1 MSILLKWKNKLHD
14 PSLYETKIREF
25 DERVSVL
32 KNENVELH
40 KRIDQLEALCTTNV
54 DAQPTRFLEEYIR
67 QLEQENGRLFAENKC
82 QRQEYERFLD
92 QLTTMVL
99 RTAMLQENIRKECA
113 SIYHVI
119 ERLSSLTTIAI
130 QDKHSNQ
137 IGHRIKR
144 LKSLSWEN
152 LKQPYELIS
161 NYQLLST
168 SPETTAEFIRHLYQN
183 RSSLSSSSSSSC
195 SSATTH
201 CSFSTSGSWTLD
213 LLSYNNNNTK
223 IQTPILP
230 ISNELIIESQSKQEE
245 EDEQQQQAILQRSET
260 FVVAKIPQE
269 QSSSTIS
276 TIKTMTTNERNL
288 NSNVQ
293 RCSITRTMPATT
305 STVRPSRLP
314 SRCSNNRN
322 TNVNNTSNTKT
333 TPPSNNNNNNNNNN
347 NSRSLS
353 VNKASK
359 LPVRTTSS
367 VTKQITSVKKS
378 NISTPVTTATKK
390 DSTITSIR
398 AVASIHN
405 TTTKKTI
412 HPPTTLKSSVVQ
424 NSSSKFRSRS
434 ITTVSNNNNNNNNK
448 NNTNNSI
455 QSSLNKHTRT
465 IPPVVKKSSIET
477 VISSK
482 KIVKSIEEK
491 SICSIEQMNSTSSES
506 SIEENQQINKLLTTI
521 QDEGYSTWSSS
532 DVKDDIRS
540 NNLKKNITEERRRNT
555 GLVKNW
561 LDTSNKRCSR
571 KPVKEVDI
579 DKLEEFTRELS
590 DTSSII
596 CPFVRNRCSNGIII
610 PLASTTLLSSS
621 SSLPPPLADKDISLD
636 SLDGADSPQPKDQTI
651 TSSSSSSSSSTSTT
665 FSRSETF
672 EKLIIKDTLPI
683 ITDDLADS
691 TDSTCSDLNQLFNI
705 SDYIEDNFIDQDDNC
720 NQHSSTFNISI
731 KNQIRIKKQPQKR
744 LMFPGLLNRLI
755 FLRRVL
761 SDSDL
766 RQKLCCIGENEI
778 EFHVYHSNTIN
789 EHSIEVNL
797 INTYGSESELNVWS
811 HDCAEQRRFA
821 NERQQ
826 QSLIT
831 SNQSQSKLSHIER
844 MIRMTLDDNEEDE
857 TNLFESDNEEY
868 DQQLALERQ
877 TLLQQIYEYP
887 WLLQDDDI
895 DQATVYL
902 SPNSEQPLLSPSPDI
917 VVPSHNPDFYQLC
930 ALTNSS
936 SFATSYGTNSRHTT
950 PPIASSVL

>member
-32 KNENVELH
+32 KSENVELH
-40 KRIDQLEALCTTNV
+40 KRIDQLEALCTTSV
-54 DAQPTRFLEEYIR
+54 DTQQTHFLEEHIR
-67 QLEQENGRLFAENKC
+67 QLEQENGRLFAENQC

-99 RTAMLQENIRKECA
+99 RTAVLQENIRKECA

-119 ERLSSLTTIAI
+119 ERLSTLTTNAI
-130 QDKHSNQ
+130 EDKHSNQ
-137 IGHRIKR
+137 IGHRPKR
-144 LKSLSWEN
+144 LRSLSWEN
-152 LKQPYELIS
+152 LKQSYELIS

-213 LLSYNNNNTK
+213 LSLYNKNRK
-223 IQTPILP
+223 IQSPILP
-230 ISNELIIESQSKQEE
+230 ISNELIESQPKQKEE
-245 EDEQQQQAILQRSET
+245 NEQQQQQQQEETTILQRSET
-260 FVVAKIPQE
+260 FVVSKIPQE
-269 QSSSTIS
+269 QSSSTTSDVKI
-276 TIKTMTTNERNL
+276 MTNNERNI
-288 NSNVQ
+288 NPNVQ
-293 RCSITRTMPATT
+293 RCPVTRTITATA
-305 STVRPSRLP
+305 STVVRPSRLP
-314 SRCSNNRN
+314 SRCSINRN
-322 TNVNNTSNTKT
+322 TNVNNSSNSKT
-333 TPPSNNNNNNNNNN
+333 PLSNNNKNT
-347 NSRSLS
+347 SRSLS

-359 LPVRTTSS
+359 LPVRTITSS
-367 VTKQITSVKKS
+367 TKQVTSVKKS
-378 NISTPVTTATKK
+378 NISTPVTTMTKK
-390 DSTITSIR
+390 DSTITSTR
-398 AVASIHN
+398 TVTSVNN

-412 HPPTTLKSSVVQ
+412 HPVTTSKPSAVQ
-424 NSSSKFRSRS
+424 DSSSKSRSRS
-434 ITTVSNNNNNNNNK
+434 ITTVNNNK
-448 NNTNNSI
+448 NNKNNKNTSI
-455 QSSLNKHTRT
+455 QPSLNKHTRT
-465 IPPVVKKSSIET
+465 TPPIVKKSTIET

-482 KIVKSIEEK
+482 KIVKPIEEK

-506 SIEENQQINKLLTTI
+506 SIEENQQRNKLLTTI

-532 DVKDDIRS
+532 DVKDDIRLN
-540 NNLKKNITEERRRNT
+540 NNLKKNIIEERRRNT

-561 LDTSNKRCSR
+561 LDTSNKRCTR
-571 KPVKEVDI
+571 KPVNEVDM

-590 DTSSII
+590 DTSSFI
-596 CPFVRNRCSNGIII
+596 CPFVRNRCSNGVII
-610 PLASTTLLSSS
+610 PLASTTLS
-621 SSLPPPLADKDISLD
+621 SSLPSPLADKDISLD

-651 TSSSSSSSSSTSTT
+651 TSSSSSSSSSSTT
-665 FSRSETF
+665 FSHSETF
-672 EKLIIKDTLPI
+672 DKLVLNDTLPI

-705 SDYIEDNFIDQDDNC
+705 SEYIEDNFIDQDDNC
-720 NQHSSTFNISI
+720 DQQSSSYNTSI
-731 KNQIRIKKQPQKR
+731 KSHIQIKKQPQKR

-778 EFHVYHSNTIN
+778 QFHVYHSNTIN
-789 EHSIEVNL
+789 EHSVELNL
-797 INTYGSESELNVWS
+797 MNTYGSESELHVWS

-831 SNQSQSKLSHIER
+831 SNQPQSKLSHIER

-887 WLLQDDDI
+887 WLLQGDDI
-895 DQATVYL
+895 DQATIYT